1 VVSLDKAMVAHI
13 KKDGEQFEIMVEPD
27 LALLYK
33 KGEKKDLNNILAVE
47 EVFKD
52 AKKGERHKSSALQ
65 KAFKTEDIFQISEI
79 ILKEGTL
86 SLTTDQRRRMLEE
99 KKKQIAALIARE
111 AIDPRTGAPHT
122 LLRIEQAMEKARLDI
137 DPLKEAQQQV
147 DGVLAVLKPILP
159 IKMHIRK
166 VAIKIPPQYAQQT
179 YGMLKNHGIEK
190 EQWASDGSLI
200 AVVKIPAGL
209 TSEFYDRL
217 NKSTAGAAE
226 TRLLDE

>member
-1 VVSLDKAMVAHI
+1 MVDLDKAMVAHI
-13 KKDGEQFEIMVEPD
+13 KKDGEQFEIMVDPD
-27 LALLYK
+27 LALQYR

-65 KAFKTEDIFQISEI
+65 KAFKTEDIFQITET

-86 SLTTDQRRRMLEE
+86 ALTTDQRRRMLEE
-99 KKKQIAALIARE
+99 RKKEVAALIARE

-122 LLRIEQAMEKARLDI
+122 LLRIQQAMDKARLDI
-137 DPLKEAQQQV
+137 DPLKDAHLQV
-147 DGVLAVLKPILP
+147 DGILSRLKPIIP
-159 IKMHIRK
+159 IKMHKRK

-190 EQWASDGSLI
+190 EQWTNDGSLI
-200 AVVKIPAGL
+200 AVVTIPAGL

-217 NKSTAGAAE
+217 NKATVGNAE
-226 TRLLDE
+226 TKLLEE